1 MLPSLEEDCVMPTEI
16 LAELL
21 TPDDLLA
28 MPNEV
33 DYELVNGEL
42 VERNMGA
49 ESTWIA
55 GNLFGLIFLW
65 YHGRVPGHLFTTDC
79 GYQCYADDPGKVR
92 KPDVSFVRRGRFPK
106 ERIPKGYIRIPPDL
120 AVEVLSPNDLADEA
134 EVKVE
139 EYLDAG
145 VRLVWV
151 ISPKAETV
159 TVYRADRS
167 AVKLHDADE
176 LSGEDVLP
184 EFRCKVS
191 ELFVVTDDEG
201 KTE

>member
-1 MLPSLEEDCVMPTEI
+1 MTIEL
-16 LAELL
+16 LAEPI

-33 DYELVNGEL
+33 DYELVHGEL
-42 VERNMGA
+42 VERHMGA
-49 ESTWIA
+49 ESSWIA
-55 GNLFGLIFLW
+55 GNLFALITLF
-65 YHGRVPGHLFTTDC
+65 YQGRAPGHLFIADC
-79 GYQCYADDPGKVR
+79 GYQCYADDPSKVR
-92 KPDVSFVRRGRFPK
+92 KPDLSFVRKGRFPK
-106 ERIPKGYIRIPPDL
+106 GRVPKGYIRIPPDL
-120 AVEVLSPNDLADEA
+120 AAEVLSPSDLADEA

-145 VRLVWV
+145 VPLVWV

-176 LSGEDVLP
+176 LSGENVLP
-184 EFRCKVS
+184 GFRCKVS
-191 ELFVVTDDEG
+191 DLFVADDDEASM
-201 KTE
+201 E

>member
-1 MLPSLEEDCVMPTEI
+1 MSTEL
-16 LAELL
+16 LAEPI

-42 VERNMGA
+42 VERHMGA
-49 ESTWIA
+49 ESSWIA
-55 GNLFGLIFLW
+55 SSLIILFAVF
-65 YHGRVPGHLFTTDC
+65 YRGRIPGHLFTTDC
-79 GYQCYADDPGKVR
+79 GYQCYSDDPGKVR
-92 KPDVSFVRRGRFPK
+92 KPDVSFVRKGRFPK
-106 ERIPKGYIRIPPDL
+106 DRIPKGYIRLPPDL

-145 VRLVWV
+145 VQLVWV

-176 LSGEDVLP
+176 LSGENVLP
-184 EFRCKVS
+184 GFRCQVS
-191 ELFVVTDDEG
+191 DLFVVADDE
-201 KTE
+201 TNAE

>member
-1 MLPSLEEDCVMPTEI
+1 MAVEL
-16 LAELL
+16 LAELI

-42 VERNMGA
+42 VERHMGA
-49 ESTWIA
+49 ESSWIA
-55 GNLFGLIFLW
+55 SNLTWLFGCQF
-65 YHGRVPGHLFTTDC
+65 GRKRPGHFFTTDC
-79 GYQCYADDPGKVR
+79 GYQCFAEDSGKVR
-92 KPDVSFVRRGRFPK
+92 KPDISFVRFGRFSN
-106 ERIPKGYIRIPPDL
+106 ERVPKGYIRIPPDL
-120 AVEVLSPNDLADEA
+120 AVEVLSPNDLADEV
-134 EVKVE
+134 EEKVE

-167 AVKLHDADE
+167 AVKLHDANE
-176 LSGEDVLP
+176 LSGENVLP
-184 EFRCKVS
+184 GFRCKVS
-191 ELFVVTDDEG
+191 DLFVVADDEASA
-201 KTE
+201 E

>member
-1 MLPSLEEDCVMPTEI
+1 MSTEV
-16 LAELL
+16 LAEPI
-21 TPDDLLA
+21 TPEDLLA

-42 VERNMGA
+42 VERHMGA
-49 ESTWIA
+49 ESSWIA
-55 GNLFGLIFLW
+55 TKLIGLITLW
-65 YHGRVPGHLFTTDC
+65 YQGRIPGHLFTTDC
-79 GYQCYADDPGKVR
+79 GYQCYSDDPGKVR
-92 KPDVSFVRRGRFPK
+92 KPDLSFVSRGRFPK
-106 ERIPKGYIRIPPDL
+106 GRVPRGYIRIAPDL

-134 EVKVE
+134 EAKVE

-167 AVKLHDADE
+167 AVKLHEADE
-176 LSGEDVLP
+176 LSGENVLP
-184 EFRCKVS
+184 EFRCQVS
-191 ELFVVTDDEG
+191 DLFVVADDEANA
-201 KTE
+201 E

>member
-1 MLPSLEEDCVMPTEI
+1 MNTEL
-16 LAELL
+16 LAEPI

-42 VERNMGA
+42 VERHLGA
-49 ESTWIA
+49 ESSWIA
-55 GNLFGLIFLW
+55 GNLFGLITL
-65 YHGRVPGHLFTTDC
+65 YYQGRIPGHLFIADC

-92 KPDVSFVRRGRFPK
+92 KPDLSFVSKGRFP
-106 ERIPKGYIRIPPDL
+106 RGRVPKGYIRIPPDL
-120 AVEVLSPNDLADEA
+120 AVEVLSPSDLADEA

-145 VRLVWV
+145 VSLVWV

-159 TVYRADRS
+159 TVYRADRT
-167 AVKLHDADE
+167 AAKLHDADE
-176 LSGEDVLP
+176 LSGEDVLTG
-184 EFRCKVS
+184 FRCKVS
-191 ELFVVTDDEG
+191 DLFVVADE
-201 KTE
+201 EVSAE